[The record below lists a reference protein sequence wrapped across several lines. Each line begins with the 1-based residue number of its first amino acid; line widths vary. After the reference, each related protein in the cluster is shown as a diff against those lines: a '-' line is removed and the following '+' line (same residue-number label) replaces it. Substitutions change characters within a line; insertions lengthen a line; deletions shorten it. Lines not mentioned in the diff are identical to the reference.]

1 MGKYE
6 ELSRKALE
14 ALGGVENITHVT
26 HCATRLRISYAR
38 KSVVNEEGLKD
49 LPGSA
54 GIVNKDKQI
63 QIIIGPGVHDAYEEF
78 LEISGWREGG
88 AVAAEEEEET
98 GPKNAMY
105 YLNKFGNFVAPIFM
119 PVVPAM
125 ITGGMILAIKN
136 LLVNYFGMGVDSGT
150 AQLMLM
156 IFDAGFAFLPVYV
169 GYTLA
174 SQLKMQ
180 PIMGAFLGAT
190 LIAPRFATGT
200 VTDFFG
206 IAIPQ
211 VSYSSPVIPIVL
223 GVFFMYYVQKVL
235 KKIIPEALTFFLT
248 PLITMILVVPVT
260 LIVLG
265 PIGNQLSG
273 YIAAFCIWLTN
284 TLGFIAQ
291 PILSAIYPYMVMFGL
306 DKGLS
311 PIGIE
316 LIANLGYNSVTGIMG
331 FVSNICIGGTALAVA
346 TTIKDNKA
354 QKGMIAS
361 FGVTALCGVTEP
373 AFYGALLSRPK
384 ALIGTAIG
392 AVSAGLVAGL
402 FGLRTFVQGGCPGYL
417 TLLFFVDQN
426 GGLHYVWIAI
436 LVAAIATIVS
446 FLATKVILSRDMK
459 KAAK

>member
-38 KSVVNEEGLKD
+38 KSVVNEESLKD

-206 IAIPQ
+206 IGIPQ
-211 VSYSSPVIPIVL
+211 VSYSSTVIPVVL

-235 KKIIPEALTFFLT
+235 KKIIPEVLTFFLT
-248 PLITMILVVPVT
+248 PLITMIVVVPVT

-273 YIAAFCIWLTN
+273 YIASFCIWLTN